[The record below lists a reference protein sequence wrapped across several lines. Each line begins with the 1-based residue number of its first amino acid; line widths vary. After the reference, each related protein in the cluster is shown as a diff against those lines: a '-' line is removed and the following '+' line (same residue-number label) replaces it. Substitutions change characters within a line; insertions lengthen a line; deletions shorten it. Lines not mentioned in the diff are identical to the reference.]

1 MKLSVR
7 RIFTTIIA
15 MMLAVAL
22 GMGLATPALA
32 KPPKPKGSTPVGTVP
47 LQQYG
52 SAIGNDVA
60 ALDTFVMEGKRYVVV
75 GGDITGYMDAGNVTR
90 KGDKLFIIDEAGN
103 FVWGAS
109 SIQGGWLQKIQPVT
123 TEGGTLVTLYIGG
136 TFTSVEGQTRGHV
149 AAYQVRSVGGKLQVG
164 LNSTWKPNITGN
176 VRGITY
182 GDGRIYLAA
191 SAVSAVNPTSGATL
205 WSTPF
210 ECSAIALIYANNSVY
225 AGGFSR
231 KAGGVTSKGSFKL
244 DPKTGK
250 VDKKFK
256 PSIPANKVNCDSGK
270 DGYSGSIPLDF
281 AWDSA
286 NKRLIECDG
295 GIKNYVR
302 SLSPKTGKRY
312 WAHRMDGDAQVCTI
326 VAKKYLFVG
335 FHRGGPNTNRYR
347 YNYGDA
353 GMILGAKSGVQ
364 KVWQPKPDF
373 SHLGANRDHR
383 NNGIID
389 AVVVGDKLFVGGGAT
404 LGNKSRLFVFTV
416 KR

>member
-1 MKLSVR
+1 MKQLVR
-7 RIFTTIIA
+7 RISAGIIA
-15 MMLAVAL
+15 IGVAFAL
-22 GMGLATPALA
+22 GVGLASPALA

-47 LQQYG
+47 LAQFG

-60 ALDTFVMEGKRYVVV
+60 ALATFTMEGKRYVVV
-75 GGDITGYMDAGNVTR
+75 GGDITGYKDAANVTR
-90 KGDKLFIIDEAGN
+90 KGDKLFVMDENGV
-103 FVWGAS
+103 FVWGAP
-109 SIQGGWLQKIQPVT
+109 SIQGGWLQQIQSVT
-123 TEGGTLVTLYIGG
+123 SAGGDLVTLYIGG
-136 TFTSVEGQTRGHV
+136 TFTSVEGKARGHA
-149 AAYQVRSVGGKLQVG
+149 AAYQVRSTGGKLQIG
-164 LNSTWKPNITGN
+164 LSPTWKPNVSGN
-176 VRGITY
+176 IRGITY

-191 SAVSAVNPTSGATL
+191 SAVTAVDPINGAKL
-205 WSTPF
+205 WKTEF
-210 ECSAIALIYANNSVY
+210 QCGAIALIYANKSVY

-256 PSIPANKVNCDSGK
+256 PSIPANKVTCGSGK

-302 SLSPKTGKRY
+302 SLNPRTGKRY

-326 VAKKYLFVG
+326 VAGKYLFVG
-335 FHRGGPNTNRYR
+335 FHRGGPNTDRYR

-353 GMILGAKSGVQ
+353 GMMLGAKSGVQ
-364 KVWQPKPDF
+364 KKWQPKPDF
-373 SHLGANRDHR
+373 AHSGANRDHR

-389 AVVVGDKLFVGGGAT
+389 AVVVGKMLIVGGGFH
-404 LGNKSRLFVFTV
+404 LGSKPNLIAFRIK
-416 KR
+416 